1 MDERLQRHMYPRRNA
16 VVFQDKFPKSAVGI
30 LDIRLTQARD
40 LGQIN
45 CTQSPDAFAMFYI
58 HPVPGLIRRSTTI
71 DLENGIVSERWLKLV
86 MNLEHY
92 QQVQEMQYRG
102 QVNIEVVY
110 RSYMDEE
117 AQLESI
123 VVPTKVAE
131 NEQEYRVLNP
141 RYGRTNTLY
150 FIILVLN

>member
-1 MDERLQRHMYPRRNA
+1 MFELEVEDPVQQKLVIFLLDEGAAQE
-16 VVFQDKFPKSAVGI
+16 FQV
-30 LDIRLTQARD
+30 
-40 LGQIN
+40 LG
-45 CTQSPDAFAMFYI
+45 CTK
-58 HPVPGLIRRSTTI
+58 LNLE

-110 RSYMDEE
+110 HSYMDEE
-117 AQLESI
+117 AQLENI
-123 VVPTKVAE
+123 VVPIKLAE